1 MTWAMGTDSRLS
13 EQNSV
18 VVVSKGK
25 VRRVV
30 PRASYHHGNL
40 RNALIDEALR
50 RVEVTGL
57 RGLVGR
63 EVSVSVGVTPSAA
76 YRHFPSH
83 GHLLAAVSR
92 RAREAL
98 ARAMQAG
105 ADASSGDGG
114 PNEGGA
120 KRARVRFEA
129 IGRAYIRFAVT
140 NPGLFEVAFA
150 ACDAAPD
157 APDDPSPWE
166 VLKECLTA
174 LSEADM
180 MDRRHLEAAPYI
192 AWSLVHGLA
201 TVGTTLNP
209 DKMHVEAITDAV
221 LAGLRRAIGVP
232 ETD

>member
-1 MTWAMGTDSRLS
+1 MAISDQDKL
-13 EQNSV
+13 V
-18 VVVSKGK
+18 VASKGT

-30 PRASYHHGNL
+30 PRATYHHGNL
-40 RNALIDEALR
+40 RNALIDEAVR

-63 EVSVSVGVTPSAA
+63 EVSAAVGVTPSAA

-98 ARAMQAG
+98 ARAMQEAANASCG
-105 ADASSGDGG
+105 DAAPERVGTKW
-114 PNEGGA
+114 A
-120 KRARVRFEA
+120 VVRFDA

-150 ACDAAPD
+150 ACDADPG
-157 APDDPSPWE
+157 APDDPSAWE

-201 TVGTTLNP
+201 TVGTTRNP
-209 DKMHVEAITDAV
+209 DKMHVDAIIDAV

-232 ETD
+232 GTD

>member
-1 MTWAMGTDSRLS
+1 MVA
-13 EQNSV
+13 
-18 VVVSKGK
+18 SKGT

-30 PRASYHHGNL
+30 PRATYHHGNL
-40 RNALIDEALR
+40 RNALIDEAVR

-63 EVSVSVGVTPSAA
+63 EVSAAVGVTPSAA

-98 ARAMQAG
+98 ARAMQEAANASCG
-105 ADASSGDGG
+105 DA
-114 PNEGGA
+114 
-120 KRARVRFEA
+120 ARERVGTKWAVVRFDA

-157 APDDPSPWE
+157 GPDDPSPWE

-174 LSEADM
+174 LSETDM

-192 AWSLVHGLA
+192 AWSVVHGLA
-201 TVGTTLNP
+201 TVGTTRNP
-209 DKMHVEAITDAV
+209 DKMHVDAIIDAV
-221 LAGLRRAIGVP
+221 LAGLHRAIGVP
-232 ETD
+232 VTD

>member
-1 MTWAMGTDSRLS
+1 MTLVMGTNSRLS
-13 EQNSV
+13 EQKIL
-18 VVVSKGK
+18 VVVSKAK
-25 VRRVV
+25 VGRVV

-40 RNALIDEALR
+40 RNALIDEAVR
-50 RVEVTGL
+50 RVEVSGL

-98 ARAMQAG
+98 ARAMQAAAG
-105 ADASSGDGG
+105 ATCVDEGND
-114 PNEGGA
+114 EGGA
-120 KRARVRFEA
+120 RRALVRFEA
-129 IGRAYIRFAVT
+129 VGRAYISFAVT

-166 VLKECLTA
+166 VLGECLTA
-174 LSEADM
+174 LNEADM
-180 MDRRHLEAAPYI
+180 MDGRHLEAAPYI

-201 TVGTTLNP
+201 TVGTTRNP
-209 DKMHVEAITDAV
+209 DPMDVGAVTDAV

-232 ETD
+232 ETA